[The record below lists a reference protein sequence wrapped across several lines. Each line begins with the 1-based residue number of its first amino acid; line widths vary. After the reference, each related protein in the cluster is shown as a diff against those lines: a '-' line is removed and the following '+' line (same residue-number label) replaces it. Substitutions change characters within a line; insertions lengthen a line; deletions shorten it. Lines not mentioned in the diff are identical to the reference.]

1 MPCSSW
7 RNIGK
12 QSGKKK
18 KDRDSSTQKKGHA
31 KAFRLPFLLYK
42 IQGRCSNLYRHYH
55 FTPTSLVNFPHKTHR
70 GYLRNAEKRI
80 NKAKV
85 RMISTQKK
93 KKTPNLYYLKRKLSH
108 SWGSKIYQ
116 ANKCPNLPDRARTQF
131 PKAERIPSSYT
142 CFFLRKINRSC
153 LDTKTFIYPIM
164 YVLRHILGTA

>member
-85 RMISTQKK
+85 RMISTHKK
-93 KKTPNLYYLKRKLSH
+93 KKNHLICIIWRGNCHIAEALRFTKLTNVL
-108 SWGSKIYQ
+108 IYQ
-116 ANKCPNLPDRARTQF
+116 IEHALSF
-131 PKAERIPSSYT
+131 PKLKESLLPTHASSSER
-142 CFFLRKINRSC
+142 
-153 LDTKTFIYPIM
+153 
-164 YVLRHILGTA
+164 